1 MDLGIR
7 ILFTLFFSFATTI
20 ALSLIPN
27 RSNIPST
34 LAIPF
39 LVAGLTKYSL
49 GDWDPGFQWT
59 ILDIPY
65 WLSIIGVSYGTV
77 FFLPYK

>member
-1 MDLGIR
+1 MNLGIR
-7 ILFTLFFSFATTI
+7 ILFTLLFSFATTI
-20 ALSLIPN
+20 ALGLVPN

-34 LAIPF
+34 VAIPF
-39 LVAGLTKYSL
+39 LVAVLTKYSL

-59 ILDIPY
+59 VLDISY

-77 FFLPYK
+77 FFLKYN